1 LADYDKV
8 ISLEPDCADAYNGRG
23 MAHQGRGDYDRA
35 IADYDKAIALNPSLT
50 DARYNRGV
58 ARRQRGK

>member
-1 LADYDKV
+1 
-8 ISLEPDCADAYNGRG
+8 

-35 IADYDKAIALNPSLT
+35 IADYDKAIALDPDLA

-58 ARRQRGK
+58 ARRESGR